1 MMRRRGAARR
11 GSKLP
16 RHCHPLGEAET
27 ISLWEILL
35 IGSSRGLR
43 PSRAHPGAERTD
55 SPPHHPFSDS
65 AEILRISGRGICKE
79 AIFSPEGKPPLRKK
93 ISARGDQAKSLISLG
108 RSQSDLPALWAS
120 NLSDAQV
127 ASLDWKSRGFTSSR
141 ALPWLFWHGFLF
153 PTKRA
158 ILLTAF
164 VSDGVGRSAPLL
176 PLGRRGARGSRP
188 SRALPGMFWRG
199 FWFPTKQAILLR
211 AFVSD
216 DASVG
221 RSAPLHPLRDGGERV
236 HTLSRSPGAG
246 LAGIGVFDDAGY
258 FLRILVS
265 DDADVGRSALL
276 HPLGD
281 GVREG
286 SHPLALSRGCSG
298 GDFGSRRCGLSFCR
312 RRFRRRG
319 RGALCSPTS
328 PSGGGVREGS
338 DPLALSR
345 RVV

>member
-1 MMRRRGAARR
+1 M
-11 GSKLP
+11 
-16 RHCHPLGEAET
+16 
-27 ISLWEILL
+27 

-43 PSRAHPGAERTD
+43 PSRAHPEAEGTD

-79 AIFSPEGKPPLRKK
+79 AIFSPGGKPPLRKK

-176 PLGRRGARGSRP
+176 PLGRRDARGSRP

-199 FWFPTKQAILLR
+199 FWFPTMSAVLLMALFPTTR
-211 AFVSD
+211 AWGALLPYTHS
-216 DASVG
+216 G
-221 RSAPLHPLRDGGERV
+221 TGCERV
-236 HTLSRSPGAG
+236 ATLSRSPRAV
-246 LAGIGVFDDAGY
+246 LVEILVPDDAGCP
-258 FLRILVS
+258 FEGFCFRRRERGALCSPTPPRATGCERVATLSRSPEAILVEILVP
-265 DDADVGRSALL
+265 DDAGCPFVDAVSDGADAGRSAPL

-286 SHPLALSRGCSG
+286 CDPLALSQSCSG
-298 GDFGSRRCGLSFCR
+298 GDFGSRRCRLSF
-312 RRFRRRG
+312 
-319 RGALCSPTS
+319 
-328 PSGGGVREGS
+328 
-338 DPLALSR
+338 
-345 RVV
+345 